1 MQQLVLRML
10 GCGAS
15 SSGSPLDILRED
27 IQRNRLSIPPP
38 GVFYN
43 RAHSSFKA
51 GLFIGKGVK
60 TTRANA
66 EDPREYLSVDN
77 ARFCLHQDADPEKP

>member
-1 MQQLVLRML
+1 M
-10 GCGAS
+10 
-15 SSGSPLDILRED
+15 
-27 IQRNRLSIPPP
+27 
-38 GVFYN
+38 FYN

-77 ARFCLHQDADPEKP
+77 ARFCLHQDADPEKPRVPAMIDGFISLKNNDHGARGGDIIFHD